1 MEKVIEIDAF
11 FGHVHGRKVYLFVFF
26 FLIQDLVV
34 EIRLLSSSWQSSCL
48 SFLGAGI
55 ADIAIML
62 SLLSS
67 LVTGQKSV
75 AFDSPHTS

>member
-1 MEKVIEIDAF
+1 M
-11 FGHVHGRKVYLFVFF
+11 
-26 FLIQDLVV
+26 